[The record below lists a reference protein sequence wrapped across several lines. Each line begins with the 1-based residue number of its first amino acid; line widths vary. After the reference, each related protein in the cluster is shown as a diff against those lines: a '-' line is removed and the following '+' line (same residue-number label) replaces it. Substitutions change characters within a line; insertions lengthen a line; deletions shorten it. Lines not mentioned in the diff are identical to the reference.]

1 MTTEENKRMLARS
14 HNTDDSKQHRIK
26 FMQRMHPLPDNH
38 EEMVRHLEE
47 KYKSIDEDQ
56 STRIWLRNML
66 NMRERLNHPEE
77 RNIELW
83 HIASVFCTF
92 VKDKNLYMKKG
103 TSCEYT
109 QGYNTV
115 CSTYC
120 LECKSC
126 VGVIEGLGV
135 ICEKRL
141 KEAEVSLPDI
151 G

>member
-1 MTTEENKRMLARS
+1 MKTEENKRMLARS
-14 HNTDDSKQHRIK
+14 HNVDDAKPHRIK
-26 FMQRMHPLPDNH
+26 FMERMHPLPDNH
-38 EEMVRHLEE
+38 EEMVRRLEE
-47 KYKSIDEDQ
+47 KYKSIDEDPFAQ
-56 STRIWLRNML
+56 TLRYMH
-66 NMRERLNHPEE
+66 NMRERLDHPEG

-83 HIASVFCTF
+83 RIASVFCDF

-103 TSCEYT
+103 TSCRYT

-126 VGVIEGLGV
+126 LGVIEGLGV

-141 KEAEVSLPDI
+141 KEANVSLPDDE
-151 G
+151 

>member
-1 MTTEENKRMLARS
+1 METKENKRMLARS
-14 HNTDDSKQHRIK
+14 HNVGDSKPHRIK

-38 EEMVRHLEE
+38 EEMVRQLEE
-47 KYKSIDEDQ
+47 KYKSIDEDPFAQ
-56 STRIWLRNML
+56 SFLGMS
-66 NMRERLNHPEE
+66 NMREHSNRLKV
-77 RNIELW
+77 RNRELW
-83 HIASVFCTF
+83 RIASVFCDF

-103 TSCEYT
+103 TSCGYT

-120 LECKSC
+120 LECSSC
-126 VGVIEGLGV
+126 LGVIEGLGV

-141 KEAEVSLPDI
+141 KEAKVSLPDI

>member
-1 MTTEENKRMLARS
+1 MKTEENKRMLARS
-14 HNTDDSKQHRIK
+14 HNVGDAKPHRIK
-26 FMQRMHPLPDNH
+26 FMERMHPLPDNH
-38 EEMVRHLEE
+38 EEIVRHLEE

-56 STRIWLRNML
+56 PKRWLRNML
-66 NMRERLNHPEE
+66 NMRERLNHPEG

-103 TSCEYT
+103 TSCGYT
-109 QGYNTV
+109 HGYNTV

-120 LECKSC
+120 LECRSC

-141 KEAEVSLPDI
+141 KEANVSLPDI

>member
-14 HNTDDSKQHRIK
+14 HNVGDAKPQRIK
-26 FMQRMHPLPDNH
+26 FMERMHPLPDNH
-38 EEMVRHLEE
+38 EEMVQRLEE
-47 KYKSIDEDQ
+47 KYKSIDDDPFAQ
-56 STRIWLRNML
+56 TLRYMQNMH
-66 NMRERLNHPEE
+66 ERCNYSEG

-103 TSCEYT
+103 TSCGYT

-135 ICEKRL
+135 ICERRL
-141 KEAEVSLPDI
+141 KEANVSLPFDE
-151 G
+151 

>member
-1 MTTEENKRMLARS
+1 MKTEENKRMLARS
-14 HNTDDSKQHRIK
+14 HNVDNVKAHRIK
-26 FMQRMHPLPDNH
+26 FMERMHPLPDNH
-38 EEMVRHLEE
+38 EEMVRRLEE
-47 KYKSIDEDQ
+47 KYKHIDEDQ

-66 NMRERLNHPEE
+66 NMRERLNHPEG

-103 TSCEYT
+103 TSCGYT

-141 KEAEVSLPDI
+141 KEANVSLPDNE
-151 G
+151 

>member
-1 MTTEENKRMLARS
+1 MKTEENKRMLARS
-14 HNTDDSKQHRIK
+14 HNINDSKPHRIK
-26 FMQRMHPLPDNH
+26 FMQYIHQLPDNH
-38 EEMVRHLEE
+38 EEIVRRLEE
-47 KYKSIDEDQ
+47 KYKSIDEYPATQ
-56 STRIWLRNML
+56 TLRDML
-66 NMRERLNHPEE
+66 NMREQRNRLKG

-83 HIASVFCTF
+83 RIASVFCTF
-92 VKDKNLYMKKG
+92 VKDKNIYMKKG
-103 TSCEYT
+103 TSCGYT

-141 KEAEVSLPDI
+141 KEAKVSLPDNE
-151 G
+151 

>member
-1 MTTEENKRMLARS
+1 MTAEENKRMLARS
-14 HNTDDSKQHRIK
+14 HNADDSKPHRIK

-38 EEMVRHLEE
+38 EEIARHLEE

-56 STRIWLRNML
+56 PKRWLRDML
-66 NMRERLNHPEE
+66 NMRERLNHPEG
-77 RNIELW
+77 RNIELL

-92 VKDKNLYMKKG
+92 VKDKNLYVKKG
-103 TSCEYT
+103 TSCGYT

-141 KEAEVSLPDI
+141 KEANVSLPDDE
-151 G
+151 

>member
-14 HNTDDSKQHRIK
+14 HNVGDSKPHRIK

-38 EEMVRHLEE
+38 EEMVRQLEE
-47 KYKSIDEDQ
+47 KYKRIDKDPFAQ
-56 STRIWLRNML
+56 SLLGMS
-66 NMRERLNHPEE
+66 NMREHRNRLKV
-77 RNIELW
+77 RNRELW
-83 HIASVFCTF
+83 RIASVFCDF

-103 TSCEYT
+103 TSCGYT

-120 LECKSC
+120 LECSSC
-126 VGVIEGLGV
+126 LGVIEGLGV

-141 KEAEVSLPDI
+141 KEAKVSLPDI

>member
-1 MTTEENKRMLARS
+1 MKTEENKRMLARS
-14 HNTDDSKQHRIK
+14 HNVGDSKPHRIK

-38 EEMVRHLEE
+38 EEMVRQLEE
-47 KYKSIDEDQ
+47 KYKSIDEDPFAQ
-56 STRIWLRNML
+56 SLLGMS
-66 NMRERLNHPEE
+66 NMREHRNRLKV
-77 RNIELW
+77 RNRELW
-83 HIASVFCTF
+83 RIASVFCDF

-103 TSCEYT
+103 TSCGYT

-120 LECKSC
+120 LECSSC
-126 VGVIEGLGV
+126 LGVIEGLGV

-141 KEAEVSLPDI
+141 KEAKVSLPDI

>member
-1 MTTEENKRMLARS
+1 MTAEENKRMLALS
-14 HNTDDSKQHRIK
+14 HNVGDSKPHRIK
-26 FMQRMHPLPDNH
+26 FMERMHPLPENH
-38 EEMVRHLEE
+38 EEMVRRLEE
-47 KYKSIDEDQ
+47 KYKSIDEDPFAQ
-56 STRIWLRNML
+56 TLRNML
-66 NMRERLNHPEE
+66 NMRERLNHPEG

-83 HIASVFCTF
+83 RIASAFGTF

-103 TSCEYT
+103 TSCGYT

-126 VGVIEGLGV
+126 LGVIEGLGV

-141 KEAEVSLPDI
+141 KEAKVSLPDNE
-151 G
+151 

>member
-14 HNTDDSKQHRIK
+14 HNVGDSKPHRIK

-38 EEMVRHLEE
+38 KEMVRQLEE
-47 KYKSIDEDQ
+47 KYKSIDEDP
-56 STRIWLRNML
+56 STQTLLDML
-66 NMRERLNHPEE
+66 NMRQQRNRLKG
-77 RNIELW
+77 RNRELW
-83 HIASVFCTF
+83 RIASVFCDF
-92 VKDKNLYMKKG
+92 VKDKNIYMKKG
-103 TSCEYT
+103 TSCGYT

-126 VGVIEGLGV
+126 LGVIEGIGV
-135 ICEKRL
+135 ICERRL
-141 KEAEVSLPDI
+141 KDARVSLPDI